1 MPTGKIEKII
11 AKHYSQSNWT
21 GESAKIS
28 LWAETDLGH
37 EVWLQT
43 QHNLDTRRVNVKVR
57 AYEDKNKHLLGQRIK
72 YKFDERK
79 EIGFVREYLSSEPAK
94 GLYDQNIDVTG
105 IY

>member
-43 QHNLDTRRVNVKVR
+43 QHNL
-57 AYEDKNKHLLGQRIK
+57 EHLVPPCFHKL
-72 YKFDERK
+72 
-79 EIGFVREYLSSEPAK
+79 
-94 GLYDQNIDVTG
+94 
-105 IY
+105 